1 MTWRFR
7 KRIKILPGL
16 WINLSKGP
24 PSLSI
29 GGRGATTNISKRGV
43 ASTVGL
49 PGTGI
54 SYRFGPKRT
63 RKKSTPPTHE
73 ASALPSDPLA
83 LKGRRLLEIIDQL
96 KVLPPLDG
104 EHDPLPGLKQR
115 LEVLGEGIEL
125 LRDIQAI
132 RPGEPIERALKSFEA
147 LLEWTQINYTDHT
160 EETADAE
167 KNADADFQA
176 NKLTDQQW
184 EAFWRHIG
192 APWPDQHKKKPVSSG
207 LGCRGSLVLGFFLLV
222 LVGLVSHSG
231 DRRTASYSATAA
243 LVIKEPTEIVRAAE
257 PVGLP
262 DHNKTPGATIAGVTV
277 EQLRER
283 GWAKRQH
290 AKVTA
295 EVRRAVFERYGI
307 PPEKR
312 KLYTIDHLVS
322 VETGGASELTN
333 LWPQLLRCRYD
344 HEPVLRDMIRQVLAR
359 HAKELDPEIWAF
371 LAEEALEIWYCR
383 TSGCPDSDRHPSRC

>member
-1 MTWRFR
+1 
-7 KRIKILPGL
+7 
-16 WINLSKGP
+16 
-24 PSLSI
+24 
-29 GGRGATTNISKRGV
+29 
-43 ASTVGL
+43 
-49 PGTGI
+49 
-54 SYRFGPKRT
+54 
-63 RKKSTPPTHE
+63 
-73 ASALPSDPLA
+73 
-83 LKGRRLLEIIDQL
+83 
-96 KVLPPLDG
+96 
-104 EHDPLPGLKQR
+104 
-115 LEVLGEGIEL
+115 
-125 LRDIQAI
+125 
-132 RPGEPIERALKSFEA
+132 
-147 LLEWTQINYTDHT
+147 
-160 EETADAE
+160 
-167 KNADADFQA
+167 
-176 NKLTDQQW
+176 
-184 EAFWRHIG
+184 
-192 APWPDQHKKKPVSSG
+192 
-207 LGCRGSLVLGFFLLV
+207 LVLGFFLLV

-290 AKVTA
+290 AKATA

-344 HEPVLRDMIRQVLAR
+344 HNFDAGSIT
-359 HAKELDPEIWAF
+359 KD
-371 LAEEALEIWYCR
+371 ALENRLAGLVRAEQMPIAEAARAQSLDWISAYKKFVSPELPPWR
-383 TSGCPDSDRHPSRC
+383 SQYLEESE